1 MNIQSKPR
9 HHALVNSRFVV
20 TALFILALAA
30 TAVQAQ
36 PRISYII
43 PDIGTT
49 RFATYIE
56 IIGPNTLTGNFGN
69 DGLYPNNPGNSVR
82 VRPLRAADTQYV
94 KIGPCVVSWNGRMI
108 STHVFVTTAAAPNSD
123 VWSSLNAQWRIPLV
137 VEANGQTSL
146 ADTFYIVK
154 PFAFGDRRT
163 SPLRVLGESGLGLR
177 SRRGAMIVD
186 SMRMSAS
193 GTYTVS
199 VADCDPGPLGS
210 PGNQGYLPF
219 VLIATNSIIADNGA
233 KLALNATGADAAAG
247 GGGGGGGYAN
257 KPLLGSGTRRGD
269 DGGKGF
275 TGGGPGG
282 WNNNNR
288 GLEKRKPGESSGEIL
303 PSNVANTM
311 GGKSLNGVPG
321 GESFLNIF
329 ENAGGGTG
337 HPFGLSGMGC
347 AGVSTCV
354 PIPGYGGG
362 SGYRDG
368 DIGGGGGFGTSGAGS
383 PLLAGRAHGNS
394 ALIPLAGGS
403 GGASGNPRSY
413 GNTSSSG
420 GGGGG
425 ALSLHGTVVRIDNIE
440 AHGDI
445 SAREDTRGGGG
456 SGGGIIVGSRA
467 GGSFSPNTNGG
478 SDNSTSFNNGGSGR
492 KRYDTPNNVAGLAR
506 GPVSDT
512 LTAALRTF
520 LLTGAG
526 DGRPIE
532 VWVRS
537 ESLPWQLNATIT
549 IFTGSSSFLNQ
560 PITLPGTDTLYYV
573 MFAQQSASPSSNTYD
588 AVPTHVLSQSAWNII
603 RIFGP
608 PIIDAVQTVDL
619 GIRRCPNGILTKSV
633 KIYNRGQSPLA
644 IQTPT
649 WQNNNGF
656 RVVSPTVFPDTIR
669 RFDSTTYVLEF
680 TAQPGQAG
688 VISDVLSLVN
698 NDPNAARDTFR
709 INVSATVERVDID
722 FSYNG
727 QVRDTIDIGSVCL
740 GASISEIVTISN
752 IGTSVATVSNV
763 RSLNPSVVDVTSVV
777 PTALPVNGTT
787 TMTLIGAIR
796 SVGPVV
802 VPVVVTLAECPQP
815 ETLYVKLVAVE
826 PNLVLIGTT
835 QFGDVRVGQTRRVLV
850 EMRND
855 GSSDL
860 RIPPLPPVAAP
871 FSIVSALPNP
881 PVTLAPGESIIVTFE
896 YAPTAVGADSTTL
909 DFTSLVTAGSCGDTV
924 VIALAGR
931 GIQEALILDKNQIVF
946 GDVNACTTVRDSV
959 TVTNNGTADV
969 VLLYPGFLNG
979 PDAASFTIS
988 SAPVLDDT
996 LSPGESATY
1005 VVEFSGGAAT
1015 ARVHTAILSIRTT
1028 STRQSQI
1035 DIPVSAQRVP
1045 FGLTGPATVDFG
1057 TVAVGASG
1065 VATVTF
1071 TNTMST
1077 TLNIAY
1083 VTSDV
1088 PVVSI
1093 TPQTATVAP
1102 GGTVDFTITFAAQA
1116 EGAIVATIWIVV
1128 DAPCP
1133 DSVKLVARG
1142 VGAAGSIGAPNS
1154 VYFGTLTD
1162 CELRRDSVTY
1172 VNTSIVPVDLIDVGI
1187 IGTDRPLFTIVNP
1200 AAATNVTLAPGE
1212 KATVYIEFDPRAYA
1226 DGARTADLV
1235 LRVRLNNQPVPFV
1248 TKLTG
1253 TRRTSLPSTPTI
1265 PVFGAID
1272 IGTSSTQ
1279 VATIVNSGTAS
1290 VRITRV
1296 SLRNTSFATMTLVPS
1311 TPPLVFPV
1319 VLQPGERF
1327 DVQVRF
1333 APTAQQ
1339 SYVDSIVVAFDQPC
1353 ADERVIPVSGVG
1365 RLNIEVAIIL
1375 PKHTMDPASDSEVL
1389 PIRAKVAV
1397 GSTNLAGGT
1406 LRLTM
1411 KYRSSVFVVQS
1422 VSKGAIRAHSVIG
1435 GETFVEVEVPNIDAT
1450 TAEAV
1455 IFELRGQ
1462 ATIGPVDSTDFVITD
1477 ATLTAGIVT
1486 PTVRR
1491 EDGYLKLAI
1500 CEEGGPRLIQRAGS
1514 PLLVRVSPNPAS
1526 DELSVSVDLV
1536 EKGLHTLEVITLT
1549 GEVINSAVWQ
1559 ADVPGAAFT
1568 HKVDTRQLPAG
1579 SYQVVLQT
1587 PTRRRVTSLSIIH

>member
-1 MNIQSKPR
+1 MNTPSIFRK
-9 HHALVNSRFVV
+9 LTVV
-20 TALFILALAA
+20 ALAA
-30 TAVQAQ
+30 FALAAIAVQAQ

-69 DGLYPNNPGNSVR
+69 DGFYPNNPGNTVR
-82 VRPLRAADTQYV
+82 VRTARAADTQYV

-154 PFAFGDRRT
+154 PFAFGDRRS
-163 SPLRVLGESGLGLR
+163 SPLRVIGESGLGVR
-177 SRRGAMIVD
+177 SRRGAMLVD
-186 SMRMSAS
+186 SMLLSGT
-193 GTYTVS
+193 GTYTAS
-199 VADCDPGPLGS
+199 IADCDPVS

-219 VLIATNSIIADNGA
+219 VLIATNSIKADNGA
-233 KLALNATGADAAAG
+233 RLALNASGADAGPG

-257 KPLLGSGTRRGD
+257 ISLPIPDGRRGN
-269 DGGKGF
+269 DGGKGY

-282 WNNNNR
+282 YNKNFSS
-288 GLEKRKPGESSGEIL
+288 GEKRKPGESTGETL
-303 PSNVANTM
+303 GESPTNTL
-311 GGKSLNGVPG
+311 GGKSLNGTPG
-321 GESFLNIF
+321 GESFSGW

-347 AGVSTCV
+347 SNNANCV
-354 PIPGYGGG
+354 PVAGFGGG
-362 SGYRDG
+362 SGYRNG
-368 DIGGGGGFGTSGAGS
+368 VNGGGGGYGTDGAGTA
-383 PLLAGRAHGNS
+383 LLAGRAHGNS
-394 ALIPLAGGS
+394 VIIPLAGGS
-403 GGASGNPRSY
+403 GGASGNPNSI
-413 GNTSSSG
+413 GNTSASG

-425 ALSLHGTVVRIDNIE
+425 ALSLHATFVRLDNIT
-440 AHGDI
+440 ANGDFT
-445 SAREDTRGGGG
+445 ARQDTRGGGG
-456 SGGGIIVGSRA
+456 SGGGVIVGSRA
-467 GGSFSPNTNGG
+467 NGGSFSPNANGG
-478 SDNSTSFNNGGSGR
+478 SDDTTTSNRGGAGR
-492 KRYDTPNNVAGLAR
+492 KRYDTHTNVPGLAR

-512 LTAALRTF
+512 LTASLRTF
-520 LLTGAG
+520 TLTGAG

-537 ESLPWQLNATIT
+537 ESLPWQLNTTIT
-549 IFTGSSSFLNQ
+549 TFTGSNSFLNQ

-573 MFAQQSASPSSNTYD
+573 MFAQQTAGATSGLYNAMPS
-588 AVPTHVLSQSAWNII
+588 HVMSQSAWNII

-608 PIIDAVQTVDL
+608 PIIETVQTVDL
-619 GIRRCPNGILTKSV
+619 GIRRCPNAVLTTSIT
-633 KIYNRGQSPLA
+633 IYNRGQSPLE

-649 WQNNNGF
+649 WLNNNGF
-656 RVVSPTVFPDTIR
+656 RLVTPTVFPDTIG

-680 TAQPGQAG
+680 TAQAGQAG
-688 VISDVLSLVN
+688 VISDVLSLVT

-709 INVSATVERVDID
+709 INVSARVERVDIE

-727 QVRDTIDIGSVCL
+727 QVRDTIDLGSVCL
-740 GASISEIVTISN
+740 GASITEIATISN
-752 IGTSVATVSNV
+752 SGTSVATVSNV
-763 RSLNPSVVDVTSVV
+763 RSLNPSVVNVTAVV
-777 PTALPVNGTT
+777 PTPMAVSAST
-787 TMTLIGAIR
+787 TMTLTGTLR
-796 SVGPVV
+796 TVGPVI
-802 VPVVVTLAECPQP
+802 VPIVVTLAECPQP
-815 ETLYVKLVAVE
+815 DTLYVKLVGVE

-835 QFGDVRVGQTRRVLV
+835 QFGDVRVGQTRSVLV

-860 RIPPLPPVAAP
+860 RIPPLPPVPAP

-881 PVTLAPGESIIVTFE
+881 PVTLAPGESIIVTFQ
-896 YAPTAVGADSTTL
+896 YAPTAVGDDSATL
-909 DFTSLVTAGSCGDTV
+909 DFTSLVTGGSCGDTV

-1005 VVEFSGGAAT
+1005 VVEFNGGAAT
-1015 ARVHTAILSIRTT
+1015 ARVHTAILSIRTS

-1045 FGLTGPATVDFG
+1045 FGFTGPATVDFG
-1057 TVAVGASG
+1057 TVAVGVNG

-1077 TLNIAY
+1077 PLTVAY

-1088 PVVSI
+1088 PVVSV
-1093 TPQTATVAP
+1093 TPQTATVAA
-1102 GGTVDFTITFAAQA
+1102 GATVDFTITFAPQA
-1116 EGAIVATIWIVV
+1116 EGAVEATIWIVV
-1128 DAPCP
+1128 DTPCP

-1162 CELRRDSVTY
+1162 CEQRRDSVTY
-1172 VNTSIVPVDLIDVGI
+1172 VNTSLVPVDLIDIGI
-1187 IGTDRPLFTIVNP
+1187 VGTDRLLFTLVNP

-1212 KATVYIEFDPRAYA
+1212 QATVYIDFNPRAYA
-1226 DGARTADLV
+1226 DGPREADLV
-1235 LRVRLNNQPVPFV
+1235 LRVRLNNQPVPFI

-1253 TRRTSLPSTPTI
+1253 TRRTSLPSTPI
-1265 PVFGAID
+1265 QVAFGAID
-1272 IGTSSTQ
+1272 IGASSTQ
-1279 VATIVNSGTAS
+1279 VASIVNSGTAT
-1290 VRITRV
+1290 VQITGV
-1296 SLRNTSFATMTLVPS
+1296 SLRNTSFSTMTIVPA

-1319 VLQPGERF
+1319 SVQPGERF

-1339 SYVDSIVVAFDQPC
+1339 SYVDSIVISFDQPC
-1353 ADERVIPVSGVG
+1353 VDQRIIPVSGTG
-1365 RLNIEVAIIL
+1365 RLNIEVSVIL
-1375 PKHTMDPASDSEVL
+1375 PKHIMDPASDNEVL
-1389 PIRAKVAV
+1389 PVKAKVAI
-1397 GSTNLAGGT
+1397 GSTNLIGGT

-1411 KYRSSVFVVQS
+1411 KYTSSLFVVQS
-1422 VSKGAIRAHSVIG
+1422 VSRGTLRLNSVIG

-1450 TAEAV
+1450 TAESV

-1462 ATIGPVDSTDFVITD
+1462 ATIGPIDSTDFVITD

-1486 PTVRR
+1486 PTIRR

-1500 CEEGGPRLIQRAGS
+1500 CEEGGPRLIQRAAS
-1514 PLLVRVSPNPAS
+1514 PLTMRVSPNPAS
-1526 DELSVSVDLV
+1526 DELNVSVDLV

-1549 GEVINSAVWQ
+1549 GEVISSARWQ
-1559 ADVPGAAFT
+1559 ADVTGAAFT
-1568 HKVDTRQLPAG
+1568 HRLDARTVPAG
-1579 SYQVVLQT
+1579 TYQVILQT
-1587 PTRRRVTSLSIIH
+1587 PTRRRVASLSIIH